1 MRIKTN
7 PVKLIIGIFLFV
19 IFFHPLIYRLIWPDC
34 FYESS
39 DGNWWD
45 NEVGIKGR
53 GFDDMVTLFELYK
66 LRCDVPTVKLVRTT
80 RKNPLNVLAWHNYLT
95 DEKWKI
101 EYGVPSSKSESSSSI
116 VALRDHLAGKH
127 PCSMSP
133 KVEFIYDV
141 RMAHRTAQKYI
152 ESLSSVKQPSLFAK

>member
-1 MRIKTN
+1 MRVKTD
-7 PVKLIIGIFLFV
+7 PAKLIIGVILFV
-19 IFFHPLIYRLIWPDC
+19 IFFHPLIWPDC
-34 FYESS
+34 SYESS
-39 DGNWWD
+39 DGKWWD
-45 NEVGIKGR
+45 HEIGIKGR

-101 EYGVPSSKSESSSSI
+101 EYGVPSSKSASNSSM
-116 VALRDHLAGKH
+116 VEFRDHLAGKH
-127 PCSMSP
+127 PCSMTP

-141 RMAHRTAQKYI
+141 RMADRIAQKFI
-152 ESLSSVKQPSLFAK
+152 ESLSSVKQPPLFAK